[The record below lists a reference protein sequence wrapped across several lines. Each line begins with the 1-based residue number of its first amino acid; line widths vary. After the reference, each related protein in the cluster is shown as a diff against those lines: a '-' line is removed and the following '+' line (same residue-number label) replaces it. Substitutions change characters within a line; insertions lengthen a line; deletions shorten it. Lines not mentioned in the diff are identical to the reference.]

1 MEILSVLLS
10 FGSLLNF
17 AFMQELFTLIIKGV
31 AFAESNYNNE
41 KGEIQKQKCIEFIAQ
56 GYNVLDAKF
65 NLPNNIDIWIK
76 SEFIP
81 KSIDFIVYLLKET
94 GFISKKEVSEVL

>member
-31 AFAESNYNNE
+31 AFAESNYNHE
-41 KGEIQKQKCIEFIAQ
+41 EGSIQKQKCIEFIAQ
-56 GYNVLDAKF
+56 GYNVLDSKF
-65 NLPNNIDIWIK
+65 IYQTILIYGLKVNL
-76 SEFIP
+76 
-81 KSIDFIVYLLKET
+81 YLNQ
-94 GFISKKEVSEVL
+94 